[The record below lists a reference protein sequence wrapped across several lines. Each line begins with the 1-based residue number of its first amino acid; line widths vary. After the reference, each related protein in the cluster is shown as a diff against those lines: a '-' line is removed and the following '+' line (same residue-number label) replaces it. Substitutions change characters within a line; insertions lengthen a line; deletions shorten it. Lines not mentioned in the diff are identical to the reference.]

1 MAKEGTKGATSFR
14 LSAEAKRLLGTL
26 AEYLGISQ
34 ASVLEQAVR
43 QLARREGLPVEIGVK
58 GTGLASQ
65 ERALWE
71 ELVTIGQRAAE
82 EDPTPLPADLAA
94 QHDHYAYGTPKR

>member
-14 LSAEAKRLLGTL
+14 LSAEAKRLLEAL

-34 ASVLEQAVR
+34 ASVIEQAVR
-43 QLARREGLPVEIGVK
+43 QLARREGLPVETGVN
-58 GTGLASQ
+58 GTGSSGR

-71 ELVTIGQRAAE
+71 DLVAIGQSAAE
-82 EDPTPLPADLAA
+82 QEPTPLPADLAA